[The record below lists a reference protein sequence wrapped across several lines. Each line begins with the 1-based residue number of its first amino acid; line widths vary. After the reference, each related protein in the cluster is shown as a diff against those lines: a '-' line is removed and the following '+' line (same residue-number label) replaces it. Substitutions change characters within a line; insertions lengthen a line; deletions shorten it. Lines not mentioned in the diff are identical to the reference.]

1 MKKQLLLA
9 LALVATCA
17 ASAQTVLETKSL
29 SAGHE
34 MQVVKDQQ
42 GRIFKRLV
50 KPQGETMINAAPV
63 QKVQKVEDDIE
74 TTFYEGFEGWQLSY
88 GMNWLPEDWSQ
99 INTKEN
105 IPTQEMLDHNI
116 NNTWYC
122 YESSNMYQEFTPD
135 GTSVAFIHFGYSNEK
150 YGLKPYAQD
159 EWLVSPIISLK
170 DKETLQFILE
180 ADYLS
185 VYDCDKF
192 DWNKLAYTERVVVNT
207 MKVMIST
214 DGGEH
219 WGEIWDLS
227 EDVTSL
233 LTDRQVYDGSG
244 LRVRYFDIDLSDY
257 AAKDVKLAWRYMR
270 DEGDNAGNSMIV
282 DGIKITHPV
291 SSAIHD
297 VKTATGQDEYYD
309 INGTKINGKPSKK
322 GLYIR
327 KGEGKTE
334 KVMN

>member
-1 MKKQLLLA
+1 MKKHLLLGLA
-9 LALVATCA
+9 LAATCA
-17 ASAQTVLETKSL
+17 ASAQTVLESKSL
-29 SAGHE
+29 PAGHE
-34 MQVVKDQQ
+34 MQVLKDQQ

-50 KPQGETMINAAPV
+50 KPQGETLKSATPV
-63 QKVQKVEDDIE
+63 LKAQKVEDDIE
-74 TTFYEGFEGWQLSY
+74 TTYYEGFEGWQLSY

-105 IPTQEMLDHNI
+105 TPTQEMLDHNI

-159 EWLVSPIISLK
+159 EWLVSPVISLK

-192 DWNKLAYTERVVVNT
+192 DWNKLVYTERVVVNT

-233 LTDRQVYDGSG
+233 LTDREIYDGSG
-244 LRVRYFDIDLSDY
+244 LQV
-257 AAKDVKLAWRYMR
+257 
-270 DEGDNAGNSMIV
+270 
-282 DGIKITHPV
+282 
-291 SSAIHD
+291 
-297 VKTATGQDEYYD
+297 
-309 INGTKINGKPSKK
+309 
-322 GLYIR
+322 
-327 KGEGKTE
+327 
-334 KVMN
+334 